1 MQLELNTDDG
11 LRAELEIRELDRM
24 CTKAINDAEVDAEG
38 LPVLDD
44 VGGIYGYGE
53 FLKGVHG
60 VGEDP
65 YEDKDETTHLGQKLG
80 MDRPNDPPGEYVVEI
95 DRTAFKYYNVLH
107 KAVVNDSECNS
118 LYGQFDFMKGGIIMA
133 ISVRLSDADDKLIK
147 QYAMLHNISVSEL
160 FRQAVMER
168 IENEYDLSAYNVAME
183 EFKKDPVTYSLDEV
197 ERELGLK

>member
-1 MQLELNTDDG
+1 
-11 LRAELEIRELDRM
+11 
-24 CTKAINDAEVDAEG
+24 
-38 LPVLDD
+38 
-44 VGGIYGYGE
+44 
-53 FLKGVHG
+53 
-60 VGEDP
+60 
-65 YEDKDETTHLGQKLG
+65 

-95 DRTAFKYYNVLH
+95 DRTAFEYYNVLH

-147 QYAMLHNISVSEL
+147 QYATLHNISVSEL